1 MQAPSVVGGVKLPN
15 GKGSKIRLAR
25 GASLS
30 DFADKIDADAAAL
43 VQALFNLG
51 EMVTATQSVS
61 DETLQLLGDEMD
73 YKVEVVSPEDE
84 DRELL
89 ETFDLQFGEDV
100 GGEEQLAQR
109 PPVVTVMGH
118 VDHGKTKLLDAI
130 RHTDVVDTEHG
141 GITQHIGAYQITTQV
156 AKIHARSEGK
166 LKLPMTIRIPYG
178 GVIGSVEH
186 HSESPEA
193 LYAHTA
199 GLRIITPSNA
209 HDAYWMEQQA
219 IASDDPVIIFEP
231 KRRYWLKDEVD
242 ETAEPTDPFSAS
254 VIREGED
261 ATVVAWGPLVP
272 VALAAAN
279 AAEED
284 GRSVE
289 VIDLRSI
296 VPLDDETVLASVRR
310 TGRCVV
316 VSEAQ
321 GFAGVAGELASRISE
336 RCFHSLEAPVL
347 RVSGLPT
354 PYPAPML
361 EHTYLPGVDRILD
374 MSRTTV
380 NVIGDM
386 LATVWVGKSEGAWT
400 PAMVPGSMTSNS
412 DLNRPENDWL

>member
-1 MQAPSVVGGVKLPN
+1 MSKLTIAKAITAGLTRAMEDNPKVMLMGEDIGSLGGVYRVTEGLK
-15 GKGSKIRLAR
+15 AR
-25 GASLS
+25 FGAHRVLDSP
-30 DFADKIDADAAAL
+30 
-43 VQALFNLG
+43 LG
-51 EMVTATQSVS
+51 EAGIVGTA
-61 DETLQLLGDEMD
+61 
-73 YKVEVVSPEDE
+73 
-84 DRELL
+84 
-89 ETFDLQFGEDV
+89 V
-100 GGEEQLAQR
+100 GLAQR
-109 PPVVTVMGH
+109 GYRPVCEIQFDGFTFP
-118 VDHGKTKLLDAI
+118 AFN
-130 RHTDVVDTEHG
+130 
-141 GITQHIGAYQITTQV
+141 QITTQV

-231 KRRYWLKDEVD
+231 KRRYWLKGEVD

-296 VPLDDETVLASVRR
+296 SPIDFDTLTASVRK
-310 TGRCVV
+310 TGRLVIAH
-316 VSEAQ
+316 EAPTF
-321 GFAGVAGELASRISE
+321 GGLGGEIAARVTE
-336 RCFHSLEAPVL
+336 QAFYSLEAPML
-347 RVSGLPT
+347 RVGAFHM
-354 PYPAPML
+354 PYPPAAVE
-361 EHTYLPGVDRILD
+361 EHYVPDLDRVLDALDRSFTY
-374 MSRTTV
+374 
-380 NVIGDM
+380 
-386 LATVWVGKSEGAWT
+386 
-400 PAMVPGSMTSNS
+400 
-412 DLNRPENDWL
+412 